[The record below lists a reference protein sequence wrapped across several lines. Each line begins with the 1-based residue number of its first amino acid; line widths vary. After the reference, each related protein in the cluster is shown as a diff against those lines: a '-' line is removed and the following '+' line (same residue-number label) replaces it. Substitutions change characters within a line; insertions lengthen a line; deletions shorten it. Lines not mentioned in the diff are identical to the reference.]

1 MTLMPLSRISVARIT
16 SPTAVYVSVLALAGC
31 ASMAGVGGSA
41 EFGCKAP
48 AGVKCDSVSG
58 TYYNALQQNL
68 PSQQKGAP
76 AAPDASVVPTLMDQ
90 LVGKRAVSASSTRN
104 AALTSAT
111 VTALAVTREA
121 NAPLRSPARVLR
133 LWIKPWEDSDG
144 DFHSQSYVY
153 VPIDTGR
160 WVIDHYRSSS
170 REAYA
175 PIRAPRAA
183 TGAAPTTDSAVT
195 PGAPRSREDASLFS
209 GPRAAALVR
218 PSVSTSGA
226 NDGR

>member
-1 MTLMPLSRISVARIT
+1 MTSMPISRIFVARIT
-16 SPTAVYVSVLALAGC
+16 SHTAVYLGVLALAGC

-68 PSQQKGAP
+68 PSQQKSAP
-76 AAPDASVVPTLMDQ
+76 AAPDASVAPTPMDQ

-104 AALTSAT
+104 AALASAT

-144 DFHSQSYVY
+144 DLHSQSYVY
-153 VPIDTGR
+153 VPIDAGR
-160 WVIDHYRSSS
+160 WLIDHYRSSA

-175 PIRAPRAA
+175 PIRTPRAVK
-183 TGAAPTTDSAVT
+183 GAAPTADSAVT
-195 PGAPRSREDASLFS
+195 AGAPRSGEDAPLFS
-209 GPRAAALVR
+209 GSRAAALVR
-218 PSVSTSGA
+218 PSLSGEG
-226 NDGR
+226 DGDGQ